1 MLELLAYDRAPS
13 AWRYTG
19 HIVLRVSEP
28 YPGKSLEHVR
38 FFFLFVDREVT
49 VSMAVVE
56 PDHVCPHGGLRV

>member
-38 FFFLFVDREVT
+38 FSFCLLTGRSRYPWQSSNRTMFAL
-49 VSMAVVE
+49 MAV
-56 PDHVCPHGGLRV
+56 